1 MRIVVL
7 TTIENGEYAYDQF
20 VIVDFKIDDRFVLGY
35 VPNAIAEMWS
45 WGALMWNV
53 RQAFEALLNLY
64 DALLSA
70 QKSGFQIFA
79 KVLSG
84 FNKIVKYEIEI

>member
-1 MRIVVL
+1 
-7 TTIENGEYAYDQF
+7 
-20 VIVDFKIDDRFVLGY
+20 
-35 VPNAIAEMWS
+35 
-45 WGALMWNV
+45 MWNV